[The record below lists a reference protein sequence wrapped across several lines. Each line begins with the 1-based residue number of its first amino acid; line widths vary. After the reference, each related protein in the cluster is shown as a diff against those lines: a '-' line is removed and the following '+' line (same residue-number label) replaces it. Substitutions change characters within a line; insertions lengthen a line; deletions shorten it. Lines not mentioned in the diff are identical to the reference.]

1 MGITL
6 QLNKLL
12 STYQTAE
19 NADVGFFFFFL
30 SFQEAKWITFRKE
43 NDK

>member
-19 NADVGFFFFFL
+19 NADVGFFFF
-30 SFQEAKWITFRKE
+30 QEAKWITFRKE